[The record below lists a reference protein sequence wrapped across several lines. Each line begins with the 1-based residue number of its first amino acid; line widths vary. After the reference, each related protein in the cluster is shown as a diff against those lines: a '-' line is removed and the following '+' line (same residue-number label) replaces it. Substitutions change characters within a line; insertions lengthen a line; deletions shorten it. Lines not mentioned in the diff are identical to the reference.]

1 MWTLKNKTN
10 EYDKIET
17 YSYREE
23 TNVYQQ
29 SEGSREDQD
38 RSRGLTGTNYYV

>member
-29 SEGSREDQD
+29 SEEVGKTKIGVGD
-38 RSRGLTGTNYYV
+38 